1 MSLLL
6 NSVTVS
12 DTTSKYFNS
21 KVNILIDSKG
31 YVKKISK
38 NKISDK
44 VKKVVNLEGFYIS
57 ESWFDFNAN
66 FCDPGYEFKENLKS
80 GVNLAINS
88 GFLDVLITPNTNP
101 IIQTKADV
109 SYIQEKSSN
118 NFCKIHPSA
127 AISKNFNGKDLNDII
142 DLSNSGVK
150 AFTNSYSSKESSEMI
165 MNSLLYLKQIDSLL
179 ISKPQDKSFS
189 QGVVNDGYFGNSIGL
204 KGIPSISE
212 SIAVKRDLSILDYV
226 GGKIHFTGISTKESV
241 SLIREAKKN
250 NLNVT
255 CDVPI
260 YNLILDDSNI
270 VDFDTNYKVNPPLR
284 NTEDIDELINGIKD
298 GTIDIISSH
307 HEPQDIDS
315 KNCEFDKAKFGI
327 ISIQTFFSN
336 IVQLSRKIPLETL
349 IKLFSSNP
357 KERLGIKRNDISEG
371 SEASFTIFD
380 PEGSWDFNSKSNLS
394 KSSNSPWFNWSL
406 KGKVIAIVKG
416 SRIKEMPK

>member
-44 VKKVVNLEGFYIS
+44 VKKVVDLEGLYIS

-66 FCDPGYEFKENLKS
+66 FCDPGYEYKENLKS
-80 GVNLAINS
+80 GVHVAINS

-109 SYIQEKSSN
+109 SYIQEKSLN

-142 DLSNSGVK
+142 DLHNSGVK

-165 MNSLLYLKQIDSLL
+165 MNSLLYLNQINTLL
-179 ISKPQDKSFS
+179 ITKPKDRSFS
-189 QGVVNDGYFGNSIGL
+189 DGVVNNGYYSNTVGL
-204 KGIPSISE
+204 KGIPRISE
-212 SIAVKRDLSILDYV
+212 SIAVERDLSILEYV
-226 GGKIHFTGISTKESV
+226 GGKIHFSGISTKESV
-241 SLIREAKKN
+241 SIIRDAKTKK
-250 NLNVT
+250 LNVT

-260 YNLILDDSNI
+260 HNLILDDSN
-270 VDFDTNYKVNPPLR
+270 VVSFDPNYKVDPPLR
-284 NTEDIDELINGIKD
+284 TKDDIDALIDGLND
-298 GTIDIISSH
+298 GTIDIIASH
-307 HEPQDIDS
+307 HEPQDIDT
-315 KNCEFDKAKFGI
+315 KKCEFEKANFGV
-327 ISIQTFFSN
+327 ISLQTFFSN
-336 IVQLSRKIPLETL
+336 IVQLSRKIPLENL
-349 IKLFSSNP
+349 IKTFSTNP
-357 KERLGIKRNDISEG
+357 KKILGVETYSVVEG
-371 SEASFTIFD
+371 SKASFTVFD
-380 PEGSWDFNSKSNLS
+380 PDGSWDYNENSNLS
-394 KSSNSPWFNWSL
+394 KSINSPWLNWSL
-406 KGKVIAIVKG
+406 KGKVKAVIKDN
-416 SRIKEMPK
+416 RIKEIN

>member
-44 VKKVVNLEGFYIS
+44 VKKVVDLEGLFIS

-66 FCDPGYEFKENLKS
+66 FCDPGYEYKENLKS
-80 GVNLAINS
+80 GVHVAINS

-109 SYIQEKSSN
+109 SYIQERSLN

-142 DLSNSGVK
+142 DLHNSGVK
-150 AFTNSYSSKESSEMI
+150 AFTNSYSCKESSEMI
-165 MNSLLYLKQIDSLL
+165 MNSLLYLNQIDNLL
-179 ISKPQDKSFS
+179 ITKPKDRSFS
-189 QGVVNDGYFGNSIGL
+189 DGVVNNGYYSNTVGL
-204 KGIPSISE
+204 KGIPRISE
-212 SIAVKRDLSILDYV
+212 SIAVERDLSILEYV
-226 GGKIHFTGISTKESV
+226 GGKIHFSGISTKESV
-241 SLIREAKKN
+241 SIIRDAKTK

-260 YNLILDDSNI
+260 HNLILDDSN
-270 VDFDTNYKVNPPLR
+270 VVSFDPNYKVDPPLR
-284 NTEDIDELINGIKD
+284 TKDDIDALIDGIID
-298 GTIDIISSH
+298 GTIDIIASH
-307 HEPQDIDS
+307 HEPQDIDT
-315 KNCEFDKAKFGI
+315 KKCEFEKANFGV
-327 ISIQTFFSN
+327 ISLQTFFSN
-336 IVQLSRKIPLETL
+336 IVQLSRKIPLENL
-349 IKLFSSNP
+349 IKTFSTNP
-357 KERLGIKRNDISEG
+357 KKILGVETYSVVEG
-371 SEASFTIFD
+371 SKASFTVFD
-380 PEGSWDFNSKSNLS
+380 PDGSWDYNENSNLS
-394 KSSNSPWFNWSL
+394 KSINSPWLNWSL
-406 KGKVIAIVKG
+406 KGKVKAVIKDN
-416 SRIKEMPK
+416 RIKEIN